1 MKLSRFLLIIRQ
13 LGHLPASWPINNNVF
28 PWISAW
34 ISVYAILHIPYN
46 LNTFLTLSTA
56 CRAHEAQDSKDSY
69 SYHQED
75 LFERFTTGLPETPI
89 CLKHHVL
96 KQQKA
101 TTFALTGNRDKMFS
115 ILWAS
120 GSQGSEYKTWK
131 CGHGL
136 VPGVGLCS
144 FFLPGGPCSFI

>member
-1 MKLSRFLLIIRQ
+1 MMLRRLSGLELINLSGRILVYTVDLIRRLEAFKVFTYYQAVRSFASLLAHQ
-13 LGHLPASWPINNNVF
+13 QQCVSLNLSLNL
-28 PWISAW
+28 
-34 ISVYAILHIPYN
+34 SVCY

-115 ILWAS
+115 IL
-120 GSQGSEYKTWK
+120 
-131 CGHGL
+131 
-136 VPGVGLCS
+136 
-144 FFLPGGPCSFI
+144 